1 MDEIYDNQSDGEAT
15 TTKDREFENEDKGNF
30 KRDSGKERMGKEP
43 LIKVL
48 VPNDAAGAIIGK
60 GGGNLGD
67 LKSRYGATIR
77 ISHNRETYPGTDE
90 RIVILTGEVGQIID
104 LHNYIIDKVA
114 DARGV
119 DGTKNDRRG
128 NMVKM
133 ILPNIT
139 AGLIIG
145 KKGATIKSLKEESS
159 AYIDLTGRDESPVD
173 GERIL
178 TIKGNTEQRL
188 DAARLVIN
196 KVASDPDN
204 MANTSLK
211 YSHRGRSGDQSS
223 RDQRRG
229 GDQPLRDQRRGG
241 DQPLRDQRRDG
252 ASRFNDNRQG
262 GGIGGAQQPPLNPS
276 VGLGMGG
283 GGANLSGLAEVAQ
296 QLVGLAQQGQQNQNV
311 AGSID
316 GIKTTVQ
323 IQMEI
328 PDVIVAPIVDINGN
342 TLREFIQFSGAQIDI
357 ARSDLG
363 LSHKLLT
370 IRGDLNQTQIAY
382 HLVNQKVTQIRN
394 ELALRR

>member
-1 MDEIYDNQSDGEAT
+1 MADDLYDNHSDGEIPAA
-15 TTKDREFENEDKGNF
+15 KNQEFENDGESNF
-30 KRDSGKERMGKEP
+30 KRDSRKERLGKEP

-77 ISHNRETYPGTDE
+77 ISHSRETYPGTDE
-90 RIVILTGEVGQIID
+90 RIVILTGEIGQIID

-119 DGTKNDRRG
+119 DGTKNEKRG

-145 KKGATIKSLKEESS
+145 KKGATIKGLKEESS
-159 AYIDLTGRDESPVD
+159 AYIDLTGRDESPVQ

-211 YSHRGRSGDQSS
+211 YSHRGGNGDQPQRNDRRGGDEQS

-229 GDQPLRDQRRGG
+229 G
-241 DQPLRDQRRDG
+241 
-252 ASRFNDNRQG
+252 ASRFDDNRREGNMG
-262 GGIGGAQQPPLNPS
+262 GGVPQPPRNPTA
-276 VGLGMGG
+276 GLGMGG

-296 QLVGLAQQGQQNQNV
+296 QLVGLAQQGQNQNI

-328 PDVIVAPIVDINGN
+328 PDVIVAPIVGINGN
-342 TLREFIQFSGAQIDI
+342 TLREFIQFSGAQIDF

-382 HLVNQKVTQIRN
+382 HLVNQKITQIRN

>member
-1 MDEIYDNQSDGEAT
+1 MADESYDNQSDGEGT
-15 TTKDREFENEDKGNF
+15 VTRKRDFENDEESNT
-30 KRDSGKERMGKEP
+30 KRDSRRERLGKEP
-43 LIKVL
+43 MIKVL

-60 GGGNLGD
+60 GGANLGD
-67 LKSRYGATIR
+67 LKSRYGVALR

-90 RIVILTGEVGQIID
+90 RIVALTGEVGQIID

-114 DARGV
+114 DARGS
-119 DGTKNDRRG
+119 DGTKDDRRG

-145 KKGATIKSLKEESS
+145 KGGATIKALKEESA
-159 AYIDLTGRDESPVD
+159 AYIDLTGRDESPVQ

-178 TIKGNTEQRL
+178 TIKGNTEQRI

-211 YSHRGRSGDQSS
+211 YSHRT
-223 RDQRRG
+223 RG
-229 GDQPLRDQRRGG
+229 GDQPSRGG
-241 DQPLRDQRRDG
+241 DQPPRDDRRGG
-252 ASRFNDNRQG
+252 ASRFHDNHREG
-262 GGIGGAQQPPLNPS
+262 GMGGAPPPPPRNHPN
-276 VGLGMGG
+276 VGLGMAGG
-283 GGANLSGLAEVAQ
+283 AANLSGLAEVAQ
-296 QLVGLAQQGQQNQNV
+296 QLVGLAQGQSQNL

-328 PDVIVAPIVDINGN
+328 PEVLVVPIVGINGN
-342 TLREFIQFSGAQIDI
+342 TLREFIQFSGAKIDF
-357 ARSDLG
+357 ARSNLG

-370 IRGDLNQTQIAY
+370 IHGDLNQTQIAY
-382 HLVNQKVTQIRN
+382 HLVNQKISQIRN
-394 ELALRR
+394 EL

>member
-1 MDEIYDNQSDGEAT
+1 MADESYDNQSDGEGT
-15 TTKDREFENEDKGNF
+15 ETR
-30 KRDSGKERMGKEP
+30 KRDFANDEEGNSKRDARRERLGKEP
-43 LIKVL
+43 MIKVL
-48 VPNDAAGAIIGK
+48 VPNDAAGAIIGE
-60 GGGNLGD
+60 GGANLGD
-67 LKSRYGATIR
+67 LKNRYGATIR

-90 RIVILTGEVGQIID
+90 RIVALTGEVGQIID

-114 DARGV
+114 DARGS
-119 DGTKNDRRG
+119 DGTKDDRRG

-145 KKGATIKSLKEESS
+145 KGGATIKALKEESA
-159 AYIDLTGRDESPVD
+159 AYIDLTGRDESPVQ

-178 TIKGNTEQRL
+178 TIKGNTEQRI

-211 YSHRGRSGDQSS
+211 YSHRT
-223 RDQRRG
+223 RG
-229 GDQPLRDQRRGG
+229 GDQPSRDDRRGDRG
-241 DQPLRDQRRDG
+241 G
-252 ASRFNDNRQG
+252 ASRFHDNHHKEG
-262 GGIGGAQQPPLNPS
+262 GMGAPPPPRNPN

-283 GGANLSGLAEVAQ
+283 GAANLSGLAEVAQ
-296 QLVGLAQQGQQNQNV
+296 QLVGLAQGQSQNV

-316 GIKTTVQ
+316 GMKTSVQ

-328 PDVIVAPIVDINGN
+328 PEVLVVPIVGINGN
-342 TLREFIQFSGAQIDI
+342 TLREFIQFSGAKIDF
-357 ARSDLG
+357 ARSNLG

-370 IRGDLNQTQIAY
+370 IHGDLNQTQIAY
-382 HLVNQKVTQIRN
+382 HLVNQKISQIRN
-394 ELALRR
+394 ELTLRR